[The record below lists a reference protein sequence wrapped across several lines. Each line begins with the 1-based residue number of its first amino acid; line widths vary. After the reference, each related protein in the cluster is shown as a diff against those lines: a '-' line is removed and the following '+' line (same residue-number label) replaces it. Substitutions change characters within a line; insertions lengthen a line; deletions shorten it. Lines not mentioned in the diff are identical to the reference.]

1 MPDSPEAA
9 RGGASTDSELVRA
22 IGLRQLAA
30 SIVNLTIG
38 AGIFVLPASVAMS
51 LGAAA
56 PAAYL
61 VCAVAMA
68 LVVTSFA
75 LAGSRV
81 SVTGGIYAYVEVA
94 FGPFVGVLA
103 GVLQYMVLWFTA
115 ASLLSAFADQV
126 GLLVPGAGRGVLRG
140 GVIVLTVALLAFVNW
155 RGVKPGA
162 RLIEAV
168 TLTKLLPLALLVG
181 VGVFSID
188 PARLAWPGWP
198 GGDALGSTVLLLI
211 FAFAGI
217 EVALVPSGEVR
228 DPERTVPRAIALALV
243 VTTFLYLAIQAVAQG
258 VLGDDLKQEAS
269 APLAATAARL
279 FGEGGRLLVLL
290 GGMVSMFGYLSG
302 DMLAS
307 PRSIFAFGR
316 DRLLPRVFASVH
328 ERFHT
333 PHLAIGAHALLIAA
347 LATTSAF
354 TVLALL
360 SNTGV
365 LTLYFLGCAAALR
378 FVWRPAEAG
387 SAGLHLPGE
396 RIIPIAA
403 MAVVLWI
410 LAHATSRE
418 LLVLAG
424 TLAAATL
431 LYLLRR
437 ARM

>member
-9 RGGASTDSELVRA
+9 RGARSDSELVRA
-22 IGLRQLAA
+22 IGLRQLTA
-30 SIVNLTIG
+30 SIVNTTIG
-38 AGIFVLPASVAMS
+38 AGIFVLPASAAMS

-68 LVVTSFA
+68 LVVSSFA

-81 SVTGGIYAYVEVA
+81 SVTGGIYAYVEAA
-94 FGPFVGVLA
+94 FGPFAGVLA

-126 GLLVPGAGRGVLRG
+126 GLLVPGAGTGVLRG
-140 GVIVLTVALLAFVNW
+140 GIIMLTVALLASVNL

-181 VGVFSID
+181 VGVFSIE
-188 PARLAWPGWP
+188 PAHLAWPGWP
-198 GGDALGSTVLLLI
+198 QGDALGSTVLLLI

-228 DPERTVPRAIALALV
+228 DPERTVPRAIGLALV
-243 VTTFLYLAIQAVAQG
+243 VTTLLYLAIQAVAQG
-258 VLGDDLKQEAS
+258 VLGGELKQEAS

-279 FGEGGRLLVLL
+279 FGEGGRVLVLL
-290 GGMVSMFGYLSG
+290 GAMVSMFGYLSG

-316 DRLLPRVFASVH
+316 DALLPRVFASVH
-328 ERFHT
+328 PRFRT
-333 PHLAIGAHALLIAA
+333 PFLAIALHAVLIWG
-347 LATTSAF
+347 LAVTGTF
-354 TVLALL
+354 TRLALL
-360 SNTGV
+360 SNVGV

-378 FVWRPAEAG
+378 FVWRPAAAD
-387 SAGLHLPGE
+387 SAGLHFPGE
-396 RIIPIAA
+396 RLVPVAG
-403 MAVVLWI
+403 MAVMLWI